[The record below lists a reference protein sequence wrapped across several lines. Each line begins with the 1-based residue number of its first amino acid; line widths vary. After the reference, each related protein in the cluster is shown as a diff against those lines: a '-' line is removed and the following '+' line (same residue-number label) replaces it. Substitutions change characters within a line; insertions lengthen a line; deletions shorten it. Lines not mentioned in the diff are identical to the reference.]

1 MLRRK
6 KVTVGMADSRVHFVG
21 IGGIG
26 MSGIAHLLMQRG
38 VPVSGSD
45 ARESSNTRE
54 LTARGARVYIGH
66 AAGNVSDACQLVIS
80 TAIRPDNPE
89 LAEAQRR
96 GIPVVHRS
104 QKLAELLDV
113 HRGIT
118 IAGTHGKTTTSSMAA
133 TLLTDA
139 GMTPWYAVGGII
151 NTAANNACAG
161 TSEWFVV
168 EADESDGSLV
178 NFHPEIAVITNIE
191 LDHPD
196 FYRDIEHVYSVFRS
210 HIRNIRE
217 GGYLICCSDDPGVQV
232 VLGDN
237 PPCETITYGMNH
249 GARLLASDVVSRDF
263 SSSFNVQLDGRNLGE
278 LTLHIP
284 GAHNVLNALAVVAI
298 GLRVGLSFE
307 QIAAGMSAFRGVRR
321 RFQIVGKNDGYVI
334 VDDYAHHPSEIKATL
349 AAARTAHSGRIIAMF
364 QPHRYS
370 RTQTLAEE
378 FGRAFRDADAVILAD
393 IYAASEDPIEGVSSG
408 MIEDALKA
416 DGHPTVRWVQGD
428 LAELEVIVGRMARP
442 GDMILSLG
450 AGDINQVAEA
460 LSRRLT
466 A

>member
-1 MLRRK
+1 
-6 KVTVGMADSRVHFVG
+6 
-21 IGGIG
+21 
-26 MSGIAHLLMQRG
+26 
-38 VPVSGSD
+38 
-45 ARESSNTRE
+45 
-54 LTARGARVYIGH
+54 
-66 AAGNVSDACQLVIS
+66 
-80 TAIRPDNPE
+80 
-89 LAEAQRR
+89 
-96 GIPVVHRS
+96 
-104 QKLAELLDV
+104 
-113 HRGIT
+113 
-118 IAGTHGKTTTSSMAA
+118 
-133 TLLTDA
+133 
-139 GMTPWYAVGGII
+139 
-151 NTAANNACAG
+151 
-161 TSEWFVV
+161 
-168 EADESDGSLV
+168 
-178 NFHPEIAVITNIE
+178 
-191 LDHPD
+191 
-196 FYRDIEHVYSVFRS
+196 
-210 HIRNIRE
+210 
-217 GGYLICCSDDPGVQV
+217 
-232 VLGDN
+232 
-237 PPCETITYGMNH
+237 
-249 GARLLASDVVSRDF
+249 
-263 SSSFNVQLDGRNLGE
+263 
-278 LTLHIP
+278 
-284 GAHNVLNALAVVAI
+284 
-298 GLRVGLSFE
+298 LRVGLSFE